1 MKRIYLS
8 FLLLISAVLL
18 CFSLCSCSRLSDEEA
33 ISTAAEL
40 LEKSCEIN
48 EIFYGKGI
56 TTDEKSYEYALEAFE
71 QDTDVKVASYADV
84 HSDYPYQTLEDL
96 KNAALQVYSTSY
108 CEGMFEVAFFGH
120 KDSKTGAIV
129 EYARFIES
137 EYGILTQRVDIEDEI
152 LYNGRTFDTASVK
165 IVKKTFSY
173 VLLTVDSLID
183 GEPSDN
189 IKIKMVKEGDGTWK
203 LDTPTY

>member
-1 MKRIYLS
+1 MKKICFAVTS
-8 FLLLISAVLL
+8 FVLAAIMCL
-18 CFSLCSCSRLSDEEA
+18 SLCSCSRLSDEDA
-33 ISTAAEL
+33 VNTAASL

-56 TTDEKSYEYALEAFE
+56 DVDEKSNEYALEALNE
-71 QDTDVKVASYADV
+71 DVDIKVASYADV
-84 HSDYPYQTLEDL
+84 HADYPYQTVEEL
-96 KNAALQVYSTSY
+96 KNAALSVYSSDY
-108 CEGMFEVAFFGH
+108 CESMFDIAFTGH

-152 LYNGRTFDTASVK
+152 LYNGRTFDVDSIK
-165 IVKKTFSY
+165 IVKKTASY
-173 VLLTVDSLID
+173 VVFTVDSKID
-183 GEPSDN
+183 GEPSDT
-189 IKIKMVKEGDGTWK
+189 IKVKMLKEEDGTWK